1 MASEKA
7 GHCPAFVFVEQ
18 ASSPNSPGSSAFD
31 AATLLSRLLSV
42 AVARG
47 ASLACYASMMSKPFP
62 PPDPV
67 VEAYKEDVDI
77 SLLRRNLQ
85 RTVQER
91 LDALISM
98 LELSEEMRRGVDAA
112 RSRDEVR

>member
-1 MASEKA
+1 MA
-7 GHCPAFVFVEQ
+7 
-18 ASSPNSPGSSAFD
+18 D
-31 AATLLSRLLSV
+31 
-42 AVARG
+42 
-47 ASLACYASMMSKPFP
+47 PFP

-67 VEAYKEDVDI
+67 VEAYKKDVDV

-91 LDALISM
+91 LDAMIAM

-112 RSRDEVR
+112 RSRDQVR

>member
-1 MASEKA
+1 MTQPLMP
-7 GHCPAFVFVEQ
+7 C
-18 ASSPNSPGSSAFD
+18 
-31 AATLLSRLLSV
+31 
-42 AVARG
+42 
-47 ASLACYASMMSKPFP
+47 
-62 PPDPV
+62 DPV
-67 VEAYKEDVDI
+67 VQAYKNDVDI

-91 LDALISM
+91 LDAMISV